1 MFTVLIQ
8 NEKTLNSF
16 YDHLPI
22 FNGFL
27 QSEEN
32 EKSFEIC
39 EWNESGR
46 TIEEALP
53 ELHSLTDDKSSWRAL
68 IVRYDDDRQLASHAT
83 RPENPYDFIE
93 NAVEFD
99 ASANNPLI
107 RLVSMLEKPL
117 EYFNPDRAS
126 KNTKNFPKYEG
137 VLPES
142 ITLITVRHTD
152 ELIAA
157 PEALR
162 ILNDDDFV
170 LRNGYPSLCRFA
182 VCDRYEQGPIRK
194 RKDDF
199 IFWNAV
205 LMLAMNRVDSAF
217 MQAYKLYS
225 LSLDFNTEDMNEVWS
240 SKIEDIQNARY
251 RIDHFLNNQSIYL
264 ERYEGNYPDYCISA
278 QPIDLSVHGSNSM
291 VHAKDYQ
298 AYSSDPSD
306 QASSWIKKARKQIS
320 EVESLWN
327 SIPDKVQEKSPVFS
341 RRGGYQKKDVDVL
354 SPRQRDQLEAE
365 LIALREKVNEEYRN
379 LPDQEMKNADQ
390 LLRQASVIEEILKN
404 RPSKSRIL
412 IWTISL
418 VLVDLLAV
426 IPAWL
431 AWFKVYKEGLNVL
444 SILSL
449 VLLFVPILFC
459 LFITFE
465 YRKSVAKEIR
475 NWNDLMSKQY
485 HRLHQYL
492 EKYVV
497 YESDLLS
504 YRNGKSYLDL
514 SRDVKED
521 IHQDQRN
528 LEKSRS
534 ELMRFEMLL
543 KKWAAALGVNKDA
556 HKLESRKEDGF
567 YSGIFAERTSSGK
580 NGNYEWLDSKDF
592 KMPQVQKQLF
602 HFEMDQS
609 ENNRCFVNET
619 GRKVY
624 APFSFIEKIH
634 IENIRGRNAS

>member
-1 MFTVLIQ
+1 M
-8 NEKTLNSF
+8 
-16 YDHLPI
+16 
-22 FNGFL
+22 
-27 QSEEN
+27 
-32 EKSFEIC
+32 
-39 EWNESGR
+39 
-46 TIEEALP
+46 
-53 ELHSLTDDKSSWRAL
+53 
-68 IVRYDDDRQLASHAT
+68 
-83 RPENPYDFIE
+83 
-93 NAVEFD
+93 
-99 ASANNPLI
+99 
-107 RLVSMLEKPL
+107 
-117 EYFNPDRAS
+117 
-126 KNTKNFPKYEG
+126 
-137 VLPES
+137 
-142 ITLITVRHTD
+142 
-152 ELIAA
+152 
-157 PEALR
+157 
-162 ILNDDDFV
+162 
-170 LRNGYPSLCRFA
+170 
-182 VCDRYEQGPIRK
+182 
-194 RKDDF
+194 
-199 IFWNAV
+199 
-205 LMLAMNRVDSAF
+205 
-217 MQAYKLYS
+217 
-225 LSLDFNTEDMNEVWS
+225 
-240 SKIEDIQNARY
+240 
-251 RIDHFLNNQSIYL
+251 
-264 ERYEGNYPDYCISA
+264 
-278 QPIDLSVHGSNSM
+278 
-291 VHAKDYQ
+291 
-298 AYSSDPSD
+298 
-306 QASSWIKKARKQIS
+306 
-320 EVESLWN
+320 
-327 SIPDKVQEKSPVFS
+327 
-341 RRGGYQKKDVDVL
+341 
-354 SPRQRDQLEAE
+354 
-365 LIALREKVNEEYRN
+365 
-379 LPDQEMKNADQ
+379 
-390 LLRQASVIEEILKN
+390 
-404 RPSKSRIL
+404 
-412 IWTISL
+412 
-418 VLVDLLAV
+418 
-426 IPAWL
+426 
-431 AWFKVYKEGLNVL
+431 

-449 VLLFVPILFC
+449 ILLFVPILFC